1 VARRALWILAG
12 VMTLTIA
19 SVVPFAIAM
28 RGLLTAQLDGS
39 QVAENVANGVN
50 GDWWQEFLSSQGAG
64 IGSTFSPRIVGFAA
78 TLDSLSA
85 VADTRA
91 ETAPIAAL
99 LLVYVL
105 LWTYL
110 SAGIIDRYAR
120 RRPTR
125 AQGFAAACGRHALP
139 FLGAGNRRGHLV
151 RVGVRLSP
159 SLAARHRLCQADA
172 GPRQRTRRV
181 RVARRGYAIVGVL
194 VRGAN
199 VILDYAKIRIVVEDR
214 RSAIG
219 GLIAAVRFLPGIP
232 ATAGGLYLLN
242 TVTCAA
248 LLAAWA
254 AIAPSAGAPAGLG
267 MWLALALGQ
276 GFIVARLA
284 TKLHFVAS
292 QTALFQRRLAHERFT
307 SAPVYRWPDAAH
319 VETPGS
325 RCIRRTRAIYVYL
338 AVYLAPDGA
347 RSMTSGR
354 SRSVSV
360 PMASKPEGKRLALR
374 TYAVRST
381 YSTRDSEPG
390 AGSGMDRT
398 IRAPGRRR
406 CGRSSVAENG
416 SPASAGTS
424 DTESPS
430 SPEPWHCSQ

>member
-1 VARRALWILAG
+1 MTRVTAAWLDGWRRVAGAPWILAG

-139 FLGAGNRRGHLV
+139 FSVLAIVGAILYGSVFGYLHPWLLDTGYARLTQDLDSERAAFAW
-151 RVGVRLSP
+151 RVG
-159 SLAARHRLCQADA
+159 A
-172 GPRQRTRRV
+172 
-181 RVARRGYAIVGVL
+181 YAIVGVL
-194 VRGAN
+194 VAGAN

-219 GLIAAVRFLPGIP
+219 GLIAAVRFLARNPS
-232 ATAGGLYLLN
+232 TAGGLYLLN

-267 MWLALALGQ
+267 VWLALALGQ

-307 SAPVYRWPDAAH
+307 SAPVYRWPDAPI
-319 VETPGS
+319 VETLGP
-325 RCIRRTRAIYVYL
+325 A
-338 AVYLAPDGA
+338 A
-347 RSMTSGR
+347 SG
-354 SRSVSV
+354 
-360 PMASKPEGKRLALR
+360 G
-374 TYAVRST
+374 
-381 YSTRDSEPG
+381 
-390 AGSGMDRT
+390 
-398 IRAPGRRR
+398 RAP
-406 CGRSSVAENG
+406 S
-416 SPASAGTS
+416 TS
-424 DTESPS
+424 I
-430 SPEPWHCSQ
+430 

>member
-1 VARRALWILAG
+1 VA
-12 VMTLTIA
+12 
-19 SVVPFAIAM
+19 
-28 RGLLTAQLDGS
+28 
-39 QVAENVANGVN
+39 
-50 GDWWQEFLSSQGAG
+50 
-64 IGSTFSPRIVGFAA
+64 
-78 TLDSLSA
+78 
-85 VADTRA
+85 
-91 ETAPIAAL
+91 
-99 LLVYVL
+99 
-105 LWTYL
+105 
-110 SAGIIDRYAR
+110 
-120 RRPTR
+120 
-125 AQGFAAACGRHALP
+125 
-139 FLGAGNRRGHLV
+139 
-151 RVGVRLSP
+151 
-159 SLAARHRLCQADA
+159 
-172 GPRQRTRRV
+172 
-181 RVARRGYAIVGVL
+181 
-194 VRGAN
+194 GAN

-219 GLIAAVRFLPGIP
+219 GLIAAVRFLARNPS
-232 ATAGGLYLLN
+232 TAGGLYLLN

-267 MWLALALGQ
+267 VWLALALGQ

-307 SAPVYRWPDAAH
+307 SAPVYRWPDAPI

-390 AGSGMDRT
+390 AGSGMDPDHPEHKVVDGAA
-398 IRAPGRRR
+398 APALQKRVSGERRHFR
-406 CGRSSVAENG
+406 HRIAFQSGTVALLAVTRVQQLPTLGLGTRVDLVPNG
-416 SPASAGTS
+416 PARNKFLSHQH
-424 DTESPS
+424 
-430 SPEPWHCSQ
+430 PWPRPPN